1 MHGDEDSQMSRRG
14 STEQEGFDMRS
25 LTAAQAKAHLSQL
38 LQAVEAGEEV
48 EITRRGVPVA
58 RLTPVARQPGSG
70 FDLAA
75 FLAATEAQPLHAGSD
90 AASFSRELRDGA
102 RF

>member
-1 MHGDEDSQMSRRG
+1 
-14 STEQEGFDMRS
+14 
-25 LTAAQAKAHLSQL
+25 
-38 LQAVEAGEEV
+38 
-48 EITRRGVPVA
+48 VPVA